1 MVPAKPWMNVPESR
15 FTDDEPPRSAWFPR
29 SVWLGG
35 VLAGVVVTA
44 LATTAGFALERWLD
58 RPDVGM
64 MQLLGILVVA
74 MRFPVGPA
82 VASAVISVL
91 SFDFFFIPPRY
102 ELAWTDSKSSITF
115 VVMLITGGVVSHVNQ
130 KLRNEQRRAAV
141 RERTTAALYR
151 LLSDLGAAR
160 SLQHAAAIASRDL
173 SELFGAPVF
182 VLVANGPFLATP
194 TLGADDKSD
203 AEECWRTLSP
213 IQRGARSAG
222 ESIWVPIISTHRPVG
237 VLGVRV
243 AAPAPDT
250 EPLSRATAHQC
261 AQVVATAVERIELAE
276 AARAAELR
284 VEVEQLRNSLLSAVS
299 HDIRTPLA
307 SIIAA
312 GAVLAEAKAHGSDE
326 ERRRLA
332 SMVVEEAERL
342 TRLTENLLEL
352 ARLRT
357 GQVVLKREAVPVDEI
372 IEAALRRLRSRLS
385 DRQVTVD
392 VPEQCPMVSVD
403 RLLIEQVI
411 VNLLENASKY
421 AREEPIDI
429 SVGYDGESVTIGI
442 ADRGPGLPPGEEER
456 IFERFYRGTNAKTL
470 DGGLGLGLTI
480 ARTIVESHGGMIR
493 LENRDGGGAVARVR
507 LSRAHDLDEAA
518 GSAADHTTPLLHDA

>member
-1 MVPAKPWMNVPESR
+1 MNVPKSR
-15 FTDDEPPRSAWFPR
+15 FTDGVTPRSAWFSR
-29 SVWLGG
+29 SAWVGG
-35 VLAGVVVTA
+35 VLVGIIVTA
-44 LATTAGFALERWLD
+44 IATGAGFALEDWLE

-82 VASAVISVL
+82 VASAVLSVL

-102 ELAWTDSKSSITF
+102 AFAWTDAKSSITF
-115 VVMLITGGVVSHVNQ
+115 VVMVITGGVVSHVNQ
-130 KLRNEQRRAAV
+130 KLRREQRRAAV

-160 SLQHAAAIASRDL
+160 SLPHAEAIASRDL

-182 VLVANGPFLATP
+182 VLVANGSCLGTP
-194 TLGADDKSD
+194 GLTGDDKSD
-203 AEECWRTLSP
+203 ADECWRTLTP
-213 IQRGARSAG
+213 VQRRARSHDD
-222 ESIWVPIISTHRPVG
+222 SIWVPIICTHRPIG
-237 VLGVRV
+237 VLGVRG
-243 AAPAPDT
+243 ASPAPDI
-250 EPLSRATAHQC
+250 ERLNRATADQC

-276 AARAAELR
+276 AARGAELR

-312 GAVLAEAKAHGSDE
+312 GAMLAEVRPNASAD

-332 SMVVEEAERL
+332 STVVEEAERL

-357 GQVVLKREAVPVDEI
+357 GHVVLKREAVPVDEL
-372 IEAALRRLRSRLS
+372 IEAALRRLRSRLR
-385 DRQVTVD
+385 DRQVSVD
-392 VPEQCPMVSVD
+392 VPEHCPMVSVD
-403 RLLIEQVI
+403 RLLIEQVM

-421 AREEPIDI
+421 ARDESIEI
-429 SVGYDGESVTIGI
+429 SVSYDRESVTMGI

-456 IFERFYRGTNAKTL
+456 IFERFYRGANAETP

-493 LENRDGGGAVARVR
+493 LENRGGGGAVARVR
-507 LSRAHDLDEAA
+507 LSRAHDVDEAA
-518 GSAADHTTPLLHDA
+518 SSADHHSSHLAHDA